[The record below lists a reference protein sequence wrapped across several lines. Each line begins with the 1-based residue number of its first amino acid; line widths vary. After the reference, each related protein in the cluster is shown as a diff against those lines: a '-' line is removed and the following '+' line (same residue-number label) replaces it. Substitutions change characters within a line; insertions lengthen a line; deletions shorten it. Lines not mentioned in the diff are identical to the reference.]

1 MTDRIKAKY
10 VFAFYN
16 LFLKIELNC
25 HKENR
30 VNLKYT
36 CSFQKKISSNLTC
49 LLIYTFTKCALEDGF
64 KDNCSETFV
73 VFAEKYP
80 WLLSKL

>member
-25 HKENR
+25 DKENR

-36 CSFQKKISSNLTC
+36 CSFQKRSH
-49 LLIYTFTKCALEDGF
+49 LI
-64 KDNCSETFV
+64 
-73 VFAEKYP
+73 
-80 WLLSKL
+80 